1 MAGSPLT
8 LLSGLTQGERQQKK
22 RFAGDAFFCL
32 AALLGACSMHKTS
45 SDGAL
50 QQMEHCTVLPEKH
63 VHMRGL

>member
-45 SDGAL
+45 SDGCTSADGAL
-50 QQMEHCTVLPEKH
+50 HCPA
-63 VHMRGL
+63 